1 MMGAWTSAAARGSET
16 TRVLARRELE
26 RRRGRGLSLASQAR
40 LTDGHLDQFF
50 KEQRARIARVA
61 DQALERCRRRRLDL
75 RQADELCT
83 KAEAVLTFDVEVRG
97 ACGSDVHWQ
106 DRD

>member
-1 MMGAWTSAAARGSET
+1 MGGRWTSVAVRATET
-16 TRVLARRELE
+16 TRVLARREFE
-26 RRRGRGLSLASQAR
+26 RRRGRGLSLGSQAR

-50 KEQRARIARVA
+50 KEQRARIARVGE
-61 DQALERCRRRRLDL
+61 QGLERCRRRRLDL

-83 KAEAVLTFDVEVRG
+83 KAEAALTFDVEVRG